1 MAKKYYWL
9 KLKADWFSDKRIKKL
24 RSIAGG
30 DTHTI
35 IYLKM
40 MLLSLKDEGKLYFE
54 GVEDSFASEIALALD
69 EDAENVKLT
78 LGFLQRHGLIEIC
91 DEDEYQ
97 LTEVPT
103 IIGSETASTV
113 RSRNYRSR
121 QKQLVIEQK
130 ALHCN
135 TDATLCNASGTECNI
150 LKQKCS
156 VEGEKEIERKKESEI
171 EGEKE
176 TPAHA
181 PYGRFHNV
189 FLSDS
194 KFDSLKAEL
203 PEKWKYYIDRLSAH
217 IASSGKQY
225 QNHAATIYKWEQEDR
240 RKTASKKGMP
250 EYSYSEGDSL

>member
-1 MAKKYYWL
+1 MQHPE
-9 KLKADWFSDKRIKKL
+9 
-24 RSIAGG
+24 
-30 DTHTI
+30 T
-35 IYLKM
+35 KM
-40 MLLSLKDEGKLYFE
+40 
-54 GVEDSFASEIALALD
+54 
-69 EDAENVKLT
+69 
-78 LGFLQRHGLIEIC
+78 QRRG
-91 DEDEYQ
+91 
-97 LTEVPT
+97 
-103 IIGSETASTV
+103 
-113 RSRNYRSR
+113 R
-121 QKQLVIEQK
+121 
-130 ALHCN
+130 
-135 TDATLCNASGTECNI
+135 
-150 LKQKCS
+150 
-156 VEGEKEIERKKESEI
+156 ERDREKKESEI

>member
-1 MAKKYYWL
+1 MAKRYYWL

-78 LGFLQRHGLIEIC
+78 LAFLQRHGLIEIC
-91 DEDEYQ
+91 DDDEYQ

-103 IIGSETASTV
+103 IIGSETASAMRV
-113 RSRNYRSR
+113 REHRERKKEDR
-121 QKQLVIEQK
+121 LLQ
-130 ALHCN
+130 CN
-135 TDATLCNASGTECNI
+135 TTETGCNN
-150 LKQKCS
+150 LKQICS
-156 VEGEKEIERKKESEI
+156 VEKEIEIDKEIEK

-181 PYGRFHNV
+181 AYGKFYNV
-189 FLSDS
+189 ILSDAEL
-194 KFDSLKAEL
+194 DSLKSEL
-203 PEKWKYYIDRLSAH
+203 PDKWEYYIDRLSVH
-217 IASSGKQY
+217 IASSGKNY
-225 QNHAATIYKWEQEDR
+225 HSHAATIYKWAQEDTN
-240 RKTASKKGMP
+240 KTMPKKGIP
-250 EYSYSEGDSL
+250 DYSYSKEDSL